1 MLPVLLG
8 ALVASVSVVSA
19 CGMSVKPTITHNAAA
34 VLAGHTASTLTLHL
48 QGLQAHGIV
57 RVYVDDGSQKP
68 FAGENDPR
76 YAGYVASESAAAHD
90 ATIVLTGT
98 DALRRAT
105 RNGTLQLRFVTDAG
119 ADAHV
124 KAATLDAPR

>member
-1 MLPVLLG
+1 MLPVLLV
-8 ALVASVSVVSA
+8 ALAASVSLASA

-34 VLAGHTASTLTLHL
+34 VLAGRAASTLTLHL
-48 QGLQAHGIV
+48 QGLQAHGVV

-76 YAGYVASESAAAHD
+76 YVGYAASESAGAHN

-105 RNGTLQLRFVTDAG
+105 RNGTLHLRFVTDAG
-119 ADAHV
+119 TDAKV
-124 KAATLDAPR
+124 TSATLDAPH